1 MTRDAGGFE
10 YFTTGSAGRRRLLRC
25 REGYTPAGH
34 DDEKREPLHTMTDTR
49 HTRLTNVDE
58 QEVFPKRQGACG
70 RATFEQSSWSR
81 NFPARWEFFRLPD
94 PLASS

>member
-1 MTRDAGGFE
+1 
-10 YFTTGSAGRRRLLRC
+10 
-25 REGYTPAGH
+25 
-34 DDEKREPLHTMTDTR
+34 MTDTR